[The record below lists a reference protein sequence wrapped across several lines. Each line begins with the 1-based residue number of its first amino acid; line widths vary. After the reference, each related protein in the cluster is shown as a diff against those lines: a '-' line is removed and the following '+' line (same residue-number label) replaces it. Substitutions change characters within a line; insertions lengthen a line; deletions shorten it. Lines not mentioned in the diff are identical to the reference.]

1 MKKTVLTLIVAAL
14 CLPMFTS
21 CDEDLSSILSS
32 DALGTITLTTSQA
45 ANGEQLYGNDS
56 TITFKSGL
64 CNVNHRDIH
73 IDIDTLGVDYD
84 TTLLNVNAGA
94 IYIGVNGV
102 NVMENTA
109 NIDWPLFGM
118 NLRDTVVGT
127 YLIRVPVNTFS
138 FLEYLDTSSINSL
151 VAEGLTFQTLPFNL
165 FAVAANKDSY
175 YIGYYGSVSV
185 NNFGSYGTM
194 IEGTFNNVK
203 AYYIT
208 TDKIREMLA
217 LTPEQRAATTLAD
230 ELPSITFNGTFTSR
244 RANMTSVINRV
255 NELDEV
261 EVTK

>member
-1 MKKTVLTLIVAAL
+1 MKKTLLSLLVAAL
-14 CLPMFTS
+14 CLPMFAS
-21 CDEDLSSILSS
+21 CDEDLSSIFNS

-45 ANGEQLYGNDS
+45 ANGDQLYGND
-56 TITFKSGL
+56 TTVTFKSGL
-64 CNVNHRDIH
+64 CNVDHRNIH
-73 IDIDTLGVDYD
+73 IDVDTLGVDYD

-127 YLIRVPVNTFS
+127 YLIRVPVNTFA
-138 FLEYLDTSSINSL
+138 FLHFLDTTSINSL
-151 VAEGLTFQTLPFNL
+151 VATGLTFQSLPFNL
-165 FAVAANKDSY
+165 FAVAANKDAY
-175 YIGYYGSVSV
+175 YIGYHGSVSV
-185 NNFGSYGTM
+185 NNFGPDGTM
-194 IEGTFNNVK
+194 IEGTFNDVK

-208 TDKIREMLA
+208 TEKIREMLA
-217 LTPEQRAATTLAD
+217 LSPAEQATTTLAN

-255 NELDEV
+255 NEMDEV

>member
-1 MKKTVLTLIVAAL
+1 MKKTLLTLVVAAL
-14 CLPMFTS
+14 CLPVFTS
-21 CDEDLSSILSS
+21 CDEDLSSILNS

-45 ANGEQLYGNDS
+45 ANGDQLYGNDS

-64 CNVNHRDIH
+64 CNVDHRNIQ
-73 IDIDTLGVDYD
+73 IDVDTLGVDYD
-84 TTLLNVNAGA
+84 TTLLNVNAGS

-118 NLRDTVVGT
+118 NLRDTVVGN
-127 YLIRVPVNTFS
+127 YFFFLPVQTFA
-138 FLEYLDTSSINSL
+138 FLNYLDTSSINSL
-151 VAEGLTFQTLPFNL
+151 VATGLTFQSMPFNL
-165 FAVAANKDSY
+165 FAVAASKDEY
-175 YIGYYGSVSV
+175 YIGYSGSVSIT
-185 NNFGSYGTM
+185 NFGPDGTM

-203 AYYIT
+203 AYYVT
-208 TDKIREMLA
+208 TTKLREMINLGA
-217 LTPEQRAATTLAD
+217 EEWNTRTLAS
-230 ELPSITFNGTFTSR
+230 ELPTITFNGTFTSR